1 MISQL
6 SSKFRRRSE
15 RDWEATRMFIHLKRG
30 EKLYV
35 NGAVLR
41 VDRRTSL
48 EFLNDV
54 TFLLE
59 NHVMQ
64 AEEATTPE
72 RQLYFVVQSMLMDPN
87 NSGMTTELYKH
98 MSFRTRQGTQDES
111 TAKQID
117 LADRKV
123 AEGRYFDAL
132 KLLRCCFTPGRTSAS
147 AQHDDGEEAA

>member
-1 MISQL
+1 
-6 SSKFRRRSE
+6 
-15 RDWEATRMFIHLKRG
+15 MFIHLKRG

-64 AEEATTPE
+64 AEEATTPV
-72 RQLYFVVQSMLMDPN
+72 RQLYFVVQTMLMDPAN
-87 NSGMTTELYKH
+87 AGMTAELYKH
-98 MSFRTRQGTQDES
+98 LSFRTRQACDDE
-111 TAKQID
+111 AVCEFID

-123 AEGRYFDAL
+123 TEGRYFDAL
-132 KLLRCCFTPGRTSAS
+132 KHLRNCFAAEARH
-147 AQHDDGEEAA
+147 AQPVERDDEEAA

>member
-1 MISQL
+1 
-6 SSKFRRRSE
+6 
-15 RDWEATRMFIHLKRG
+15 MFIHLKRG

-87 NSGMTTELYKH
+87 NAGMTTELYKH
-98 MSFRTRQGTQDES
+98 MSFRTRQGTQDEFV
-111 TAKQID
+111 TKQID

-123 AEGRYFDAL
+123 AEGRFFDAL
-132 KLLRCCFTPGRTSAS
+132 KLLRSCFGPDQPCAS
-147 AQHDDGEEAA
+147 ARHENGEEAA

>member
-1 MISQL
+1 
-6 SSKFRRRSE
+6 
-15 RDWEATRMFIHLKRG
+15 MFIQLKRG

-64 AEEATTPE
+64 AEEATTPV
-72 RQLYFVVQSMLMDPN
+72 RQLYFVVQTMLMDPAN
-87 NSGMTTELYKH
+87 AGMTAELYKH
-98 MSFRTRQGTQDES
+98 LSFRTRQATNDE
-111 TAKQID
+111 TARAQID
-117 LADRKV
+117 QADRKV
-123 AEGRYFDAL
+123 TEGRFFDAL
-132 KLLRCCFTPGRTSAS
+132 KHLRSCFALETLQAS
-147 AQHDDGEEAA
+147 TDGNDSEEAA

>member
-1 MISQL
+1 
-6 SSKFRRRSE
+6 
-15 RDWEATRMFIHLKRG
+15 MFIHLKRG

-54 TFLLE
+54 SFLLE

-64 AEEATTPE
+64 AEDARTPL
-72 RQLYFVVQSMLMDPN
+72 RQLYFIVQSMLIDPAN
-87 NSGMTTELYKH
+87 AGLTLELYKH
-98 MSFRTRQGTQDES
+98 LSHRVRVTLPPEAFAANLD
-111 TAKQID
+111 I
-117 LADRKV
+117 ADQKV

-132 KLLRCCFTPGRTSAS
+132 KHLRGSFALE
-147 AQHDDGEEAA
+147 DGAVEKPQTLSEEAA

>member
-1 MISQL
+1 
-6 SSKFRRRSE
+6 
-15 RDWEATRMFIHLKRG
+15 MFIHLKRG

-64 AEEATTPE
+64 AEDATTPVK
-72 RQLYFVVQSMLMDPN
+72 QLYFIVQTMLMDPTN
-87 NSGMTTELYKH
+87 AGMTIEVYKH
-98 MSFRTRQGTQDES
+98 LSHRSRTTSEDETVRQ
-111 TAKQID
+111 QID
-117 LADRKV
+117 MADRKV
-123 AEGRYFDAL
+123 NEGRYFDAL
-132 KLLRCCFTPGRTSAS
+132 KHLRSCFTLEQPLAIEQDKS
-147 AQHDDGEEAA
+147 DEEAA

>member
-1 MISQL
+1 
-6 SSKFRRRSE
+6 
-15 RDWEATRMFIHLKRG
+15 MFIHLKRG

-64 AEEATTPE
+64 AEEATTPV
-72 RQLYFVVQSMLMDPN
+72 RQLYFVVQTMLMDPAN
-87 NSGMTTELYKH
+87 AGMTAELYKH
-98 MSFRTRQGTQDES
+98 LSHRVQQEAGDAGIRS
-111 TAKQID
+111 AID
-117 LADRKV
+117 VADKKV

-132 KLLRCCFTPGRTSAS
+132 KHLRSCFAVEQTPRQLS
-147 AQHDDGEEAA
+147 QQDEEAA

>member
-1 MISQL
+1 
-6 SSKFRRRSE
+6 
-15 RDWEATRMFIHLKRG
+15 MFIHLKRG

-64 AEEATTPE
+64 AEDATTPVK
-72 RQLYFVVQSMLMDPN
+72 QLYFVVQTMLMEPAN
-87 NSGMTTELYKH
+87 AGMTAELYKH
-98 MSFRTRQGTQDES
+98 ISFRTRQALEDEGTKS
-111 TAKQID
+111 QID
-117 LADRKV
+117 LADNKV

-132 KLLRCCFTPGRTSAS
+132 KLLRCCFANGKNLATKQA
-147 AQHDDGEEAA
+147 ADNEEAA

>member
-1 MISQL
+1 
-6 SSKFRRRSE
+6 
-15 RDWEATRMFIHLKRG
+15 MFIHLKRG

-59 NHVMQ
+59 NHVMH
-64 AEEATTPE
+64 AEEAVTPE
-72 RQLYFVVQSMLMDPN
+72 RQLYFVVQSMIMDPAN
-87 NSGMTTELYKH
+87 AGMTAELYKH
-98 MSFRTRQGTQDES
+98 MSFRTRQNAGEEYVK
-111 TAKQID
+111 KQID

-123 AEGRYFDAL
+123 SEGRYFDAL
-132 KLLRCCFTPGRTSAS
+132 KLLRCCFGTRQDA
-147 AQHDDGEEAA
+147 AQSPAHSDEAA

>member
-1 MISQL
+1 
-6 SSKFRRRSE
+6 
-15 RDWEATRMFIHLKRG
+15 MFIHLKRG

-64 AEEATTPE
+64 AEEATTPVK
-72 RQLYFVVQSMLMDPN
+72 QLYFVVQTMLMDPAN
-87 NSGMTTELYKH
+87 AGMTAELYKH
-98 MSFRTRQGTQDES
+98 LSFRVQQEADDEAVKS
-111 TAKQID
+111 AID
-117 LADRKV
+117 MADKKV
-123 AEGRYFDAL
+123 SDGRYFDAL
-132 KLLRCCFTPGRTSAS
+132 KHLRSCFPSEKRPQPANSPA
-147 AQHDDGEEAA
+147 EEAA

>member
-1 MISQL
+1 
-6 SSKFRRRSE
+6 
-15 RDWEATRMFIHLKRG
+15 MFIHLKRG

-64 AEEATTPE
+64 AEDATTPVK
-72 RQLYFVVQSMLMDPN
+72 QLYFIVQTMLMEPAN
-87 NSGMTTELYKH
+87 AGMTTELYKH
-98 MSFRTRQGTQDES
+98 LSHRTRAASEDDTVKE
-111 TAKQID
+111 QID

-123 AEGRYFDAL
+123 NEGRYFDAL
-132 KLLRCCFTPGRTSAS
+132 KHLRSCFAAERPQAATREAGE
-147 AQHDDGEEAA
+147 EEAA

>member
-1 MISQL
+1 
-6 SSKFRRRSE
+6 
-15 RDWEATRMFIHLKRG
+15 MFIHLKRG

-64 AEEATTPE
+64 AEDAKTPA
-72 RQLYFVVQSMLMDPN
+72 RQLYFVAQTMLMDPGN
-87 NSGMTTELYKH
+87 AGMTGELYKH
-98 MSFRTRQGTQDES
+98 LSHRVRQTTES
-111 TAKQID
+111 EELLQHLD
-117 LADRKV
+117 SADRKV
-123 AEGRYFDAL
+123 LEGRYFDAL
-132 KLLRCCFTPGRTSAS
+132 KHLRSCFSMESEKQTDAS
-147 AQHDDGEEAA
+147 LNVEAA

>member
-1 MISQL
+1 
-6 SSKFRRRSE
+6 
-15 RDWEATRMFIHLKRG
+15 MFIHLKRG

-72 RQLYFVVQSMLMDPN
+72 RQLYFVVQSMLMDPGN
-87 NSGMTTELYKH
+87 AGMTAELYKH
-98 MSFRTRQGTQDES
+98 ISFRTRQEAKDEGVKS
-111 TAKQID
+111 QID
-117 LADRKV
+117 MADRKI

-132 KLLRCCFTPGRTSAS
+132 KILRSCFSKEPAPAR
-147 AQHDDGEEAA
+147 QGEEAA

>member
-1 MISQL
+1 
-6 SSKFRRRSE
+6 
-15 RDWEATRMFIHLKRG
+15 MFIHLKRG

-72 RQLYFVVQSMLMDPN
+72 RQLYFVVQSMLMDPAN
-87 NSGMTTELYKH
+87 AGMTAELYKH
-98 MSFRTRQGTQDES
+98 LSFRTRQAIADE
-111 TAKQID
+111 AALAQID

-132 KLLRCCFTPGRTSAS
+132 KLLRSCFTPVTPANGGTPPAK
-147 AQHDDGEEAA
+147 EEAA

>member
-1 MISQL
+1 
-6 SSKFRRRSE
+6 
-15 RDWEATRMFIHLKRG
+15 MFIHLKRG

-64 AEEATTPE
+64 AEEATTPT
-72 RQLYFVVQSMLMDPN
+72 RQLYFVVQTMLVDPAN
-87 NSGMTTELYKH
+87 AGMTAELYKH
-98 MSFRTRQGTQDES
+98 LSFRTRQTTTDEVIRAS
-111 TAKQID
+111 LD

-123 AEGRYFDAL
+123 AEGRFFDAL
-132 KLLRCCFTPGRTSAS
+132 KQLRHCFAAEAQPSACTQ
-147 AQHDDGEEAA
+147 ATDEEAA

>member
-1 MISQL
+1 
-6 SSKFRRRSE
+6 
-15 RDWEATRMFIHLKRG
+15 MFIHLKRG

-54 TFLLE
+54 SFLLE

-64 AEEATTPE
+64 VEEANTPL
-72 RQLYFVVQSMLMDPN
+72 RQLYFVVQTMLIDPG
-87 NSGMTTELYKH
+87 NSGMTLELYKH
-98 MSFRTRQGTQDES
+98 ISYRVQQGTAES
-111 TAKQID
+111 EIARSLGIVGE
-117 LADRKV
+117 KV

-132 KLLRCCFTPGRTSAS
+132 KALRSCFALEDTVPHGTSA
-147 AQHDDGEEAA
+147 GREAAA

>member
-1 MISQL
+1 
-6 SSKFRRRSE
+6 
-15 RDWEATRMFIHLKRG
+15 MFIHLKRG

-64 AEEATTPE
+64 AEDATTPVK
-72 RQLYFVVQSMLMDPN
+72 QLYFIVQTMLMDPAN
-87 NSGMTTELYKH
+87 AGMTIEIYKH
-98 MSFRTRQGTQDES
+98 LSHRTLAASEDE
-111 TAKQID
+111 TVREQID

-123 AEGRYFDAL
+123 NEGRYFDAL
-132 KLLRCCFTPGRTSAS
+132 KHLRNCFAAERQQPLKPAAGE
-147 AQHDDGEEAA
+147 EEAA

>member
-1 MISQL
+1 
-6 SSKFRRRSE
+6 
-15 RDWEATRMFIHLKRG
+15 MFIHLKRG

-64 AEEATTPE
+64 AEQATTPV
-72 RQLYFVVQSMLMDPN
+72 RQLYFIVQTMLMDPTN
-87 NSGMTTELYKH
+87 AGMTVELYKH
-98 MSFRTRQGTQDES
+98 LSFRTRQIVSDEDS
-111 TAKQID
+111 QAQID

-123 AEGRYFDAL
+123 SEGRYFDAL
-132 KLLRCCFTPGRTSAS
+132 KLLRSCFAADDRNLVREPAS
-147 AQHDDGEEAA
+147 DEEAA

>member
-1 MISQL
+1 
-6 SSKFRRRSE
+6 
-15 RDWEATRMFIHLKRG
+15 MFIHLKRG

-64 AEEATTPE
+64 AEEATTPM
-72 RQLYFVVQSMLMDPN
+72 RQLYFVVQSMLIDPAN
-87 NSGMTTELYKH
+87 AGMTAELYKH
-98 MSFRTRQGTQDES
+98 LSFRTREGSADDGVK
-111 TAKQID
+111 AQID

-123 AEGRYFDAL
+123 SEGRYFDAL
-132 KLLRCCFTPGRTSAS
+132 KHLRSCFPSETPR
-147 AQHDDGEEAA
+147 EAPPEPKAEKAA

>member
-1 MISQL
+1 
-6 SSKFRRRSE
+6 
-15 RDWEATRMFIHLKRG
+15 MFIHLKRG

-64 AEEATTPE
+64 ADEASTPL
-72 RQLYFVVQSMLMDPN
+72 RQLYFIVQTMLMDPAN
-87 NSGMTTELYKH
+87 AGMTAELYKH
-98 MSFRTRQGTQDES
+98 LSFRTRQAITDDVLQI
-111 TAKQID
+111 QID
-117 LADRKV
+117 VADRKV
-123 AEGRYFDAL
+123 NEGRYFDAL
-132 KLLRCCFTPGRTSAS
+132 KILRNSFAS
-147 AQHDDGEEAA
+147 EQVPDEGDGQDAEVAA